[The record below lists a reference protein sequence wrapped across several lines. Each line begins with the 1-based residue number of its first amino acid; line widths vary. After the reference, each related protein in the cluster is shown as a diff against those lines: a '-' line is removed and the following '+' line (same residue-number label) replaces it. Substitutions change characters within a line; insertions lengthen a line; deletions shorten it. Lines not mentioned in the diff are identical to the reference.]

1 MKCKMR
7 RFLVCMLVLAFIAT
21 CVGCDGGKAP
31 ISETTTEIST
41 ETTTEETTTK
51 ETTTETTT
59 VETTKEETTTE
70 ETTEETTLIGTGKV
84 IVLDAGHQAKVNSEK
99 EPIGPGAKETKKKV
113 SSGTAGKYSKMN
125 EYELNLILAK
135 KVQALLE
142 ERGYEVIMVRTTHDV
157 NIPNSE
163 RAAMANDANADA
175 CVRIHADGSE
185 DTSMH
190 GCMTICQT
198 KNNPWNADLYEE
210 SYALSKA
217 ILDELSTATGA
228 RANKVWETDT
238 MSGINWC
245 TVPVTIVEVGYMSNP
260 EEDAKLGTEEY
271 QDKIAEGIA
280 NGIDVFCA
288 N

>member
-1 MKCKMR
+1 MR

-59 VETTKEETTTE
+59 VETTTEETTTE

-84 IVLDAGHQAKVNSEK
+84 IVLDAGHQAKGNSEK

-175 CVRIHADGSE
+175 FVRIHADGSE